1 MFSTFKSSQHLFFLL
16 YMYVRKALNV
26 NLLGAYS
33 IAIYG
38 DFGMRLEQLGAV
50 CSLGSFF
57 VRDFMASSQPLA
69 LKT

>member
-1 MFSTFKSSQHLFFLL
+1 
-16 YMYVRKALNV
+16 MYVRKALNV